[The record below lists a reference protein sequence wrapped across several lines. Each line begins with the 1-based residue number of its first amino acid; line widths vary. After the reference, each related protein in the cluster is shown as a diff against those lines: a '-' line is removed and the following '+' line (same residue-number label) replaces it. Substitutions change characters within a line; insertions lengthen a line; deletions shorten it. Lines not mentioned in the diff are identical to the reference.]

1 MSEQTQPNQP
11 QSGWNLGRFFET
23 LNFFEAVP
31 VLSWFQQMFSS
42 STPPLPP
49 TLQNNIVF
57 DFRQPSEDLRQLWGA
72 LDDVVMGGVSASGVQ
87 LQPEGM
93 LFSGYVST
101 DNSGGFASVRTRNF
115 EPALN
120 LAGYVGLKLR
130 IRGDGQRYKFF
141 LRDSAAW
148 DSVAHAYSFD
158 TVADEWI
165 DVSIPFA
172 QMKPVQRAKTLENQS
187 LTAESIYSLQIMLSK
202 FEYDRALNPHFTPG
216 EFHLLIESI
225 EVYSR

>member
-31 VLSWFQQMFSS
+31 VLSWFQQMFSN

-93 LFSGYVST
+93 LFTGYVST

-120 LAGYVGLKLR
+120 LASYVGLKLQAK
-130 IRGDGQRYKFF
+130 GDGQRYKFF

-165 DVSIPFA
+165 DVSIPFV
-172 QMKPVQRAKTLENQS
+172 QMKPVQRAKTLEKRS
-187 LTAESIYSLQIMLSK
+187 LTAESIYSLQVMLSK

-216 EFHLLIESI
+216 EFHLLIQSI
-225 EVYSR
+225 EVY